1 MKDKLIDFV
10 SIQLDK
16 DLKEPLYVQLY
27 EQIKLMIKQHLLSP
41 GYKLPAVR
49 NSRHKECIEICYA
62 ELMLTKN

>member
-1 MKDKLIDFV
+1 MKDKLIEFV

-49 NSRHKECIEICYA
+49 SSAQNLQVHPSTEAHASHE
-62 ELMLTKN
+62 